1 MENRTINLFYI
12 TIEEE
17 KCEPP
22 GFAKREPLL
31 KKWVK
36 RRQDRKQ
43 GKTGLP
49 VYEVLRQFPY
59 PGGGIRLC
67 YCILPRTFLK
77 EAENAKK
84 MAKWF
89 LCMDEAIKNAEENLQ
104 DERFTYFLA
113 NSQVINFFPF
123 AENIPPELFEM
134 CLWDAKRQ
142 IKDAKVSISLS
153 EDCSSLV
160 AEQMI
165 GLLNPYLPRLNEVAF
180 VGEENSASKFLE
192 DYLYEEYGMV
202 MNYQKY
208 PLKDTVWVDLTEKVS
223 PVVSKYAKENEI
235 YHINEARVRKFLDTA
250 VKNGYNNKV
259 N

>member
-31 KKWVK
+31 KKWIK

-89 LCMDEAIKNAEENLQ
+89 FCMDEAIKNAEENLGKLLFLGVGDTTPDLIVYPETTYPFVVVDG
-104 DERFTYFLA
+104 DEMPLGTALGTNVVVGATTF
-113 NSQVINFFPF
+113 NPS
-123 AENIPPELFEM
+123 
-134 CLWDAKRQ
+134 
-142 IKDAKVSISLS
+142 
-153 EDCSSLV
+153 
-160 AEQMI
+160 I
-165 GLLNPYLPRLNEVAF
+165 GLQ
-180 VGEENSASKFLE
+180 NS
-192 DYLYEEYGMV
+192 MV
-202 MNYQKY
+202 LCAGNMY
-208 PLKDTVWVDLTEKVS
+208 
-223 PVVSKYAKENEI
+223 
-235 YHINEARVRKFLDTA
+235 F
-250 VKNGYNNKV
+250 
-259 N
+259 